1 MAETMT
7 KAPGICLT
15 PREVKRELR
24 RMDGF
29 TPPGA
34 EAPAVAHL
42 TGIQLYEVER
52 MAAQGMLL
60 DQIAARLAIPADVFE
75 AISQANPAVREAYAA
90 GIARGQDVATRALFK
105 NVREGDPG
113 SIRYYLER
121 LGGPQFRKQEGPAVV
136 INNGPMVQID
146 QADMTRRFD
155 RQAALLDGREIEGEA
170 EPAP

>member
-75 AISQANPAVREAYAA
+75 AISQANSGPERGGAQTRIALSEPKSRKWAARRRKIPA
-90 GIARGQDVATRALFK
+90 
-105 NVREGDPG
+105 
-113 SIRYYLER
+113 ER
-121 LGGPQFRKQEGPAVV
+121 DSQ
-136 INNGPMVQID
+136 
-146 QADMTRRFD
+146 
-155 RQAALLDGREIEGEA
+155 
-170 EPAP
+170 